1 MKNRIVGAGVF
12 VSCVALGLVACE
24 PMDTTTVDNADTGA
38 ADTGAAGVTLDNSEK
53 ETRKN
58 SKPEDIPFGGE
69 IIDANYIPGNYRYL
83 GEVQE
88 FTAELANGRVVQCLT
103 WGDYGNRGS
112 GVTCDWD
119 SDGAPG
125 SSAVT
130 ETVTVTDTP

>member
-1 MKNRIVGAGVF
+1 
-12 VSCVALGLVACE
+12 
-24 PMDTTTVDNADTGA
+24 MDTTTVDNADTG
-38 ADTGAAGVTLDNSEK
+38 DTSVTLGDSAT
-53 ETRKN
+53 ETSKN
-58 SKPEDIPFGGE
+58 RKPEDIPFGGE

-88 FTAELANGRVVQCLT
+88 FTAELANGRVVQCIT
-103 WGDYGNRGS
+103 WVENRAYGA

-125 SSAVT
+125 SNAVT

>member
-1 MKNRIVGAGVF
+1 MKNRIVSAGVF

-38 ADTGAAGVTLDNSEK
+38 AGVTLDNSEST
-53 ETRKN
+53 TRDY
-58 SKPEDIPFGGE
+58 EYIPDGGE
-69 IIDANYIPGNYRYL
+69 IIKANRLSNYYRYL
-83 GEVQE
+83 GEVEE
-88 FTAELANGRVVQCLT
+88 FTAELANGRVVQCIT
-103 WGDYGNRGS
+103 WLQNRAYGA

-125 SSAVT
+125 GDSVT